1 MSKTVFGLQRRVVAA
16 ETSRAWK
23 EAPHV
28 GFTYE
33 MNFTQLYDSLCEAK
47 AKGISINTVI
57 LKLLAS
63 GVHDHKVSGKTSQ
76 LLSEYNEPKK
86 SK

>member
-1 MSKTVFGLQRRVVAA
+1 MRLKSILIIN
-16 ETSRAWK
+16 RAPFDRL
-23 EAPHV
+23 EIDL
-28 GFTYE
+28 GDE
-33 MNFTQLYDSLCEAK
+33 NIILLS
-47 AKGISINTVI
+47 GINGAV
-57 LKLLAS
+57 LAS